1 MTSGAHP
8 LAMVR
13 KRLASSTTTRGAVLL
28 VHGFGQNRYTWHT
41 SRRSFVNF
49 IASLGFDVF
58 NADLRGHG
66 RSRRFGAPRPR
77 VLDEYIRHDIPV
89 LVKEVKAVSGHS
101 KVFLIGHSMGG
112 LINYSAA
119 STTVRDSV
127 CGVVSI
133 GAPYRFGEGSVV
145 LRALGALTKAVGFT
159 GVFNGNPIV
168 PLRFVGEHLRD
179 RRALWDS
186 RMLPMPIR
194 AWLPGSIERELL
206 DEYLSRA
213 FDRAS
218 ISTVL
223 AIFRTSDESALRSA
237 DGMVNYGLAF
247 EMLDRPLLV
256 IAGTHDKLAPP
267 ASVRPAYELSKSSDK
282 KYRAFPLGHID
293 LIVGKTAPTTVWP
306 LIGDWL
312 VARSSSSV

>member
-1 MTSGAHP
+1 MTSGAHS

-13 KRLASSTTTRGAVLL
+13 KRRADLQKTRGAVVL

-41 SRRSFVNF
+41 SRRSFANYL
-49 IASLGFDVF
+49 ADQGFDVF

-66 RSRRFGAPRPR
+66 RSRSFGAPRPK
-77 VLDEYIRHDIPV
+77 VLDEYIRRDMPSFV
-89 LVKEVKAVSGHS
+89 SEAKKLSGHDR
-101 KVFLIGHSMGG
+101 VFLIGHSMGG
-112 LINYSAA
+112 LISYSAA
-119 STTVRDSV
+119 ATSVRDDV
-127 CGVVSI
+127 VGVVSI
-133 GAPYRFGEGSVV
+133 GSPYRFGEGSRF
-145 LRALGALTKAVGFT
+145 LQALGALAKAVRFT
-159 GVFNGNPIV
+159 GAFNSNPIV

-179 RRALWDS
+179 RRLLWDTS
-186 RMLPMPIR
+186 MLPMPIR

-223 AIFRTSDESALRSA
+223 AIFRTRDELTLRSA

-247 EMLDRPLLV
+247 ERLDRPLLV
-256 IAGTHDKLAPP
+256 VAGTHDRLAPP
-267 ASVRPAYELSKSSDK
+267 ASVKPAYDQSRSRDK

-293 LIVGKTAPTTVWP
+293 LIVGKSAPTTVWP
-306 LIGDWL
+306 LIRDWL
-312 VARSSSSV
+312 NQRTT

>member
-13 KRLASSTTTRGAVLL
+13 KRLANSATTRGAVLL

-41 SRRSFVNF
+41 SRRSFVNYL
-49 IASLGFDVF
+49 AQQGFDVF

-77 VLDEYIRHDIPV
+77 VLDEYIRHDMPAFV
-89 LVKEVKAVSGHS
+89 DEVKKLSGHDQI
-101 KVFLIGHSMGG
+101 FLVGHSMGG
-112 LINYSAA
+112 LIAYSAA
-119 STTVRDSV
+119 ATVVRDSV
-127 CGVVSI
+127 RGIVTI
-133 GAPYRFGEGSVV
+133 GSPYRFGAGSRV
-145 LRALGALTKAVGFT
+145 LTALGMVAKGLGLTGM
-159 GVFNGNPIV
+159 FNGNPIV
-168 PLRFVGEHLRD
+168 PLRFIGEHLRD
-179 RRALWDS
+179 RSAMWDS
-186 RMLPMPIR
+186 RHLPMPIR
-194 AWLPGSIERELL
+194 AWLPGSIERDLL

-223 AIFRTSDESALRSA
+223 AIFRTRDEATLRSA
-237 DGMVNYGLAF
+237 DGMVNYGVAF

-256 IAGTHDKLAPP
+256 IGGTHDMLAPP
-267 ASVRPAYELSKSSDK
+267 ASVRPAYDLSRSSDK

-312 VARSSSSV
+312 LARCES